1 MKGILAYNLL
11 GRYGRLG
18 NMMFQCAALIGIAR
32 DKDMI
37 PVANISHDSTF
48 KNNFSLQSV
57 GDILVYNIDTLYQ
70 EPSFSYS
77 SNYTDLDAKQNIEIR
92 GYFQSPLYFN
102 HRRNEIIENFTFN
115 KDVRFKAA
123 EKIPEDVCV
132 SVHVR
137 RGDYV
142 NLSDHHYNQSEE
154 YYRNA
159 LDHFA
164 GYRPVF
170 FSDDI
175 DWCKETFSDV
185 ENAVFVENEDSLN
198 LEARVASDE
207 SGYVDM
213 CAMSFCNAHII
224 ANSSF
229 SWWGAYLSGA
239 PTIAPKTWFGVKG
252 PQDWQDVYCDEWVL
266 M

>member
-37 PVANISHDSTF
+37 PVANISHDSAF

-77 SNYTDLDAKQNIEIR
+77 SNYTEIDPKQNVEIR

-102 HRRNEIIENFTFN
+102 HRRNEIIENFTFS
-115 KDVRFKAA
+115 KDVRVKAA

-142 NLSDHHYNQSEE
+142 NIPDYHHNQSEE

-239 PTIAPKTWFGVKG
+239 PTILPKTGFCVKG
-252 PQDWQDVYCDEWVL
+252 TQDWQVVYCDEWVL